1 MEGETKSEG
10 GEQRILTTVP
20 TLPRLGYVRLNSIDE
35 IKEALATRMVIVS
48 INDQD
53 YRLIGYGDTA
63 FITKEGPH
71 IDYETVRSAMSGGQ
85 FEAWVRR

>member
-1 MEGETKSEG
+1 
-10 GEQRILTTVP
+10 
-20 TLPRLGYVRLNSIDE
+20 
-35 IKEALATRMVIVS
+35 MVIVS

-71 IDYETVRSAMSGGQ
+71 VSYETVSEAINRGR
-85 FEAWVRR
+85 FEAWAVPR